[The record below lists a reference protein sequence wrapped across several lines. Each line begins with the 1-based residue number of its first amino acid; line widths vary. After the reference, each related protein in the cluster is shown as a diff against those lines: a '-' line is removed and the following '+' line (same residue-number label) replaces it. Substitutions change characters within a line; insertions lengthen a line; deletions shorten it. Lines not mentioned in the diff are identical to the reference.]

1 MCSCKC
7 CERRESVTR
16 SETLAVM
23 SILKAAYPAYYRDMK
38 RKDAEAV
45 VNLWAEMLA
54 DYPAD
59 LVAAAVKSHIASDRK
74 GFPPHIGAIIAAIC
88 EISRPAELSEG
99 EAWALIAKALRNS
112 SYNSEKEFAALP
124 ENLQRLVGH
133 PSQLREWASMDTG
146 TLPSVVQSNL
156 IRRYRARQ
164 ASESNMQALPA
175 DVRAKLAGMAEVKQ
189 LPSYDLA
196 LAERMMEENA

>member
-1 MCSCKC
+1 M
-7 CERRESVTR
+7 TR
-16 SETLAVM
+16 AETLAVM
-23 SILKAAYPAYYRDMK
+23 SILKAAYPAYYRGMK

-59 LVAAAVKSHIASDRK
+59 LVVAAVKTHIASDRK
-74 GFPPHIGAIIAAIC
+74 GFPPHIGAIIAAIG

-133 PSQLREWASMDTG
+133 HSQLREWASMDTS
-146 TLPSVVQSNL
+146 TVQSVVQSNFM
-156 IRRYRARQ
+156 RSYRAR
-164 ASESNMQALPA
+164 AESERKMRAMPS
-175 DVRAKLAGMAEVKQ
+175 DVRSKMEELTKAAVKE
-189 LPSYDLA
+189 LPSYDMDLA
-196 LAERMMEENA
+196 QLMMEENA

>member
-1 MCSCKC
+1 M
-7 CERRESVTR
+7 TR
-16 SETLAVM
+16 AETLAVM

-38 RKDAEAV
+38 RQDAEAV

-59 LVAAAVKSHIASDRK
+59 LVAAAVKTHIASDRK
-74 GFPPHIGAIIAAIC
+74 GFPPHIGAIIAAIG

-124 ENLQRLVGH
+124 ESLQRLVGH
-133 PSQLREWASMDTG
+133 HSQLREWASMDTS
-146 TLPSVVQSNL
+146 TVQSVVQSN
-156 IRRYRARQ
+156 IMRSFRAR
-164 ASESNMQALPA
+164 AESERKMRAMPS
-175 DVRAKLAGMAEVKQ
+175 DVR
-189 LPSYDLA
+189 
-196 LAERMMEENA
+196 

>member
-1 MCSCKC
+1 MN
-7 CERRESVTR
+7 RT
-16 SETLAVM
+16 ETLAVM

-45 VNLWAEMLA
+45 VNLWSEMLA

-74 GFPPHIGAIIAAIC
+74 GFPPHIGAIIASIG

-99 EAWALIAKALRNS
+99 EAWAMIAKALRDS
-112 SYNSEKEFAALP
+112 SDNREKGFAALS
-124 ENLQRLVGH
+124 ESLQGLVGH
-133 PSQLREWASMDTG
+133 HYQKREWASMDAG
-146 TLPSVVQSNL
+146 TVQSVVKSKSL
-156 IRRYRARQ
+156 RRYRARQ
-164 ASESNMQALPA
+164 ERKRKMQALPA

-189 LPSYDLA
+189 LPGYDIA

>member
-1 MCSCKC
+1 MN
-7 CERRESVTR
+7 RT
-16 SETLAVM
+16 ETLAVM

-38 RKDAEAV
+38 RQDAEAV

-54 DYPAD
+54 DYPAN
-59 LVAAAVKSHIASDRK
+59 LVTAAVKSHIASDRK
-74 GFPPHIGAIIAAIC
+74 GFPPHIGAIIAAIG

-112 SYNSEKEFAALP
+112 GYNSEKEFAALP

-146 TLPSVVQSNL
+146 TVQSVVQSNFM
-156 IRRYRARQ
+156 RSYRARQ
-164 ASESNMQALPA
+164 ESERKMQALPA
-175 DVRAKLAGMAEVKQ
+175 DIRAKLAGMAEVKQ

-196 LAERMMEENA
+196 LAQRTMEENA

>member
-1 MCSCKC
+1 M
-7 CERRESVTR
+7 TR
-16 SETLAVM
+16 AETLAVM

-38 RKDAEAV
+38 RQDAEAV

-74 GFPPHIGAIIAAIC
+74 GVPPHIGAIIAAIG

-112 SYNSEKEFAALP
+112 GYNSEKEFAALP
-124 ENLQRLVGH
+124 ESLQRLVGH
-133 PSQLREWASMDTG
+133 HSQLREWASMDTG
-146 TLPSVVQSNL
+146 TVQSVVQSNFM
-156 IRRYRARQ
+156 RSYRARQ
-164 ASESNMQALPA
+164 ESERKMQALPA

-189 LPSYDLA
+189 LPSYDIA

>member
-1 MCSCKC
+1 M
-7 CERRESVTR
+7 TR
-16 SETLAVM
+16 SETLAIM
-23 SILKAAYPAYYRDMK
+23 SILKAAYPGYYRDMK
-38 RKDAEAV
+38 RQDAEAV

-54 DYPAD
+54 DYPAN

-74 GFPPHIGAIIAAIC
+74 GFPPHIGAIIAAIG
-88 EISRPAELSEG
+88 EINRPAELSEG

-112 SYNSEKEFAALP
+112 GYNSEKEFSALP

-146 TLPSVVQSNL
+146 TVQSVVQSNFM
-156 IRRYRARQ
+156 RSYRAR
-164 ASESNMQALPA
+164 AESERKLLAMPA
-175 DVRAKLAGMAEVKQ
+175 EVRQKLMGAAQVKQ

>member
-1 MCSCKC
+1 M
-7 CERRESVTR
+7 TR

-23 SILKAAYPAYYRDMK
+23 SILKAAYPGYYRDMK
-38 RKDAEAV
+38 RQDAEAV
-45 VNLWAEMLA
+45 VNLWSEMLA
-54 DYPAD
+54 DYPAN

-74 GFPPHIGAIIAAIC
+74 GFPPHIGAIIAAIG

-112 SYNSEKEFAALP
+112 GYNSEKEFADLP

-146 TLPSVVQSNL
+146 TLQSVVQSNFM
-156 IRRYRARQ
+156 RSYRARMENEKRL
-164 ASESNMQALPA
+164 AAMPSEI
-175 DVRAKLAGMAEVKQ
+175 RAKLTNAANQ
-189 LPSYDLA
+189 LPSFDIA
-196 LAERMMEENA
+196 LAQRTMEENA